1 MLPSITDP
9 FDVAKDVVQGSVQKV
24 KAMHKNWNR
33 LLETENT
40 AESKPFQD
48 LHAELLGELQQLDYD
63 LQEVDRSITTV
74 EENRGRFQLDEAQ
87 LAARKSF
94 VRSSRAVHKEV
105 QEELG
110 SRRTAAKMEDDR
122 RQLAL
127 SQKHQREVEQK
138 RREELEDEAFLQEQR
153 QLQRQL
159 IDAQEDELNA
169 LSKTTEMLGVAAH
182 TINGELE
189 TQQKM
194 LDELN
199 LELEMESEKMNVL
212 MKGAGQVLKTSNRW
226 QICVVAGL
234 ILLFFLLLALLLG
247 T

>member
-24 KAMHKNWNR
+24 KAMHKDWKR
-33 LLETENT
+33 KLETENT
-40 AESKPFQD
+40 AESRLFQD

-63 LQEVDRSITTV
+63 LQEVERSITTV
-74 EENRGRFQLDEAQ
+74 EENRDRFKLDEAQ
-87 LAARKSF
+87 LTARREF
-94 VRSSRAVHKEV
+94 ARSSRASHREV
-105 QEELG
+105 REELG
-110 SRRTAAKMEDDR
+110 GRRTAAKMESDR
-122 RQLAL
+122 RELL
-127 SQKHQREVEQK
+127 MRQKQKQEVEQK
-138 RREELEDEAFLQEQR
+138 RHQDLEDEAFLQEQR

-159 IDAQEDELNA
+159 VDAQEDELNT

-199 LELEMESEKMNVL
+199 QEFEMESEKMNVL
-212 MKGAGQVLKTSNRW
+212 MKGAGQVLKTNNRW
-226 QICVVAGL
+226 QIGVIAGM
-234 ILLFFLLLALLLG
+234 ILLFFLLLWLFLN